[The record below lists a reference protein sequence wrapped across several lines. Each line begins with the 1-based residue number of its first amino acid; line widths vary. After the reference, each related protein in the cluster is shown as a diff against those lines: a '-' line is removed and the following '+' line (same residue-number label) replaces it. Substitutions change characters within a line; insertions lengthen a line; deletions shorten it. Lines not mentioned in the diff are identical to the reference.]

1 MFSITNYVMLFIIL
15 IVLSYF
21 YRRFE
26 DKRIREEDKENY
38 ETIRRFLLNDDTTS
52 TLANSKKPILWI
64 HIPYEYNSRNWL
76 SFGSR
81 SSFDLNQPYL
91 YLTVKSI
98 INQCNDSF
106 HICLIDDNSFS
117 KLIPTWNVDMNTIS
131 SPITNNVRTLALAK
145 LLHIYGGL
153 ICPISFL
160 CMRDLSGLYQKG
172 IQGDKMFVCE
182 NIDRN
187 VTSTSYKFYPD
198 IHFMGSPKENDTLKQ
213 FIDFIQRTISRDF
226 TAESQFLG
234 DFDRWCESRVRK
246 NEINLIS
253 GIYIGV
259 KNMNDEPIK
268 LEDLLGQNYID
279 LYPKTYG
286 IYIPSNEILNRRYYE
301 WFSRLSARQVL
312 EADTILSKYMLLS
325 NTPDAKMGVI
335 EPLET
340 RPNWVGFWKVP
351 SDAPVYG
358 LRPINLGD
366 QSVMK
371 IPYPTN

>member
-172 IQGDKMFVCE
+172 IQGDKMFICE

-187 VTSTSYKFYPD
+187 ITSTSYKFYPD
-198 IHFMGSPKENDTLKQ
+198 IHFMGSPKENDTLGQ

-286 IYIPSNEILNRRYYE
+286 IFIPANEILNRRYYE
-301 WFSRLSARQVL
+301 WFSRLSAKQVL

>member
-1 MFSITNYVMLFIIL
+1 MLFIIL

-172 IQGDKMFVCE
+172 IQGDKMFICE

-187 VTSTSYKFYPD
+187 ITSTSYKFYPD
-198 IHFMGSPKENDTLKQ
+198 IHFMGSPKENDTLGQ

-286 IYIPSNEILNRRYYE
+286 IFIPANEILNRRYYE
-301 WFSRLSARQVL
+301 WFSRLSAKQVL